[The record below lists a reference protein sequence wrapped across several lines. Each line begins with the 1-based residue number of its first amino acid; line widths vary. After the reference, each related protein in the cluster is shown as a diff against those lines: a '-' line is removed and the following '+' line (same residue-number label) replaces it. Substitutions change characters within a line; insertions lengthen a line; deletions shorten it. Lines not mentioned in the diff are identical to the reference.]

1 MGRDELCMYGRTVV
15 RERLSALFSEADGVR
30 RGEDI
35 EFVHRMRVASR
46 RLRSAL
52 RIFQECFK
60 GRKGKRWREAAKEVT
75 SSLGQARDLDVQ
87 IEFLT
92 KMGRKWEGEE
102 AVGLALIVNVL
113 RCRRAAL
120 QPDIAALMDALQG
133 KGPLLELCREL
144 EGCAEWSGQASALR
158 PSAYAHAAVAVD
170 ELMSHADSVPVYEDW
185 RGHHALRIAGKHL
198 RYALEAF
205 REVYEGRLEEE
216 IYRLK
221 GLQDVVG
228 ELHDCDVWLQR
239 IPEMRSEVPEAS
251 AAFDRLQLEF
261 GEERRNLH
269 GQLMESWGEL
279 EQDRFFQRLLT
290 RLKGVSDAEVC
301 PMKVALISDVHG
313 NPAAL
318 KAVLAHAREIGVAAI
333 LNAGDTMGLPRPEE
347 AAALLMG
354 SETMSVLGNID
365 MATLERRDGRGRGD
379 AQVDM
384 AAERMGEGGWEWL
397 AYLPEEVRLDICG
410 RTVYMT
416 HAAPGEVT
424 EKLLPG
430 TPDVRYQEL
439 AAEVN
444 ADLVVVGHTHIP
456 MVKKV
461 SGTLFVNPGSVGRP
475 RDGPE
480 ASYAVVDFPSLDVRA
495 YRVAYDSAAA
505 AEEVAAMGMEDL
517 ASALAEGRNSDS
529 QGAVGRWASGLSPD
543 WAHVEQV
550 RTLAMLLFDHT
561 RGLHR
566 LGGRERELLELAAL
580 AHDVGL
586 SQGAEG
592 HQRRALD
599 LIMGADL
606 PLDRKAKMMVACV
619 ARYHGCRPPRDGD
632 RVFKDLR
639 KREREVVRRLASLL
653 ALADALDRGHGSA
666 VSGLKVKAGKKE
678 LRLKLLGRGPFAL
691 EREWGGYKAV
701 QFERTFGRRVRFDD

>member
-1 MGRDELCMYGRTVV
+1 MVDLGAEHAIAAEDFAGMFKADLGAVEQAMGFGQAVDGLGREIVSFQSDDVDASGSGRIAFGQHIRRHVV
-15 RERLSALFSEADGVR
+15 ANRAESGDKGIAADG
-30 RGEDI
+30 
-35 EFVHRMRVASR
+35 
-46 RLRSAL
+46 
-52 RIFQECFK
+52 
-60 GRKGKRWREAAKEVT
+60 
-75 SSLGQARDLDVQ
+75 
-87 IEFLT
+87 
-92 KMGRKWEGEE
+92 
-102 AVGLALIVNVL
+102 
-113 RCRRAAL
+113 
-120 QPDIAALMDALQG
+120 
-133 KGPLLELCREL
+133 
-144 EGCAEWSGQASALR
+144 
-158 PSAYAHAAVAVD
+158 
-170 ELMSHADSVPVYEDW
+170 
-185 RGHHALRIAGKHL
+185 
-198 RYALEAF
+198 
-205 REVYEGRLEEE
+205 
-216 IYRLK
+216 
-221 GLQDVVG
+221 
-228 ELHDCDVWLQR
+228 
-239 IPEMRSEVPEAS
+239 SEVM
-251 AAFDRLQLEF
+251 
-261 GEERRNLH
+261 H
-269 GQLMESWGEL
+269 G
-279 EQDRFFQRLLT
+279 D
-290 RLKGVSDAEVC
+290 
-301 PMKVALISDVHG
+301 
-313 NPAAL
+313 
-318 KAVLAHAREIGVAAI
+318 
-333 LNAGDTMGLPRPEE
+333 
-347 AAALLMG
+347 AAAEG
-354 SETMSVLGNID
+354 D
-365 MATLERRDGRGRGD
+365 MVV
-379 AQVDM
+379 QVDM

-397 AYLPEEVRLDICG
+397 AYLPEEVRLDVCG

-599 LIMGADL
+599 LVMGADL